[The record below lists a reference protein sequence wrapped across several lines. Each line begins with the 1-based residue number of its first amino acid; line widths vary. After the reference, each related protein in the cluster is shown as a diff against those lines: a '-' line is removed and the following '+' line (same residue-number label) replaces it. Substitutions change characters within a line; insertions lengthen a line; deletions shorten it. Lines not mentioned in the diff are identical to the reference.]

1 MSKNEDKNKKSTKTK
16 TKSEAKIKISG
27 KQSENSP
34 RRGCEIIRDCLVKQ
48 GVQNIFGYPG
58 GASMEIHH
66 ALDRT
71 DEVDV
76 ILTRHEQ
83 GAAFAAGAYA
93 RVTGKPGVCMATSG
107 PGATNL
113 ITGIQD
119 AMMDSIPL
127 VAITGQV
134 PTTMI
139 GMDAFQE
146 SDIVGATQ
154 QMTKHN
160 YLIQDIDD
168 IPEIFNEAFYIA
180 NSGRPGPVLIDV
192 PKDIQQDYTIP
203 NFDKKIQRPGYD
215 PNYEPNLRQI
225 KAAARAIK
233 SAHKPVIYAGGGVV
247 SGEASEELRELAD
260 KTNIPVT
267 TTMTGLGAYPEDKDN
282 ALHMLGHHGTEYS
295 NLAISQADLLIAV
308 GVRFDD
314 RVTGKVEEFAKHGK
328 IIHIDIDPAEINK
341 NKIADIPITGDSRRT
356 LEELNK
362 IVEPGDYE
370 QWREQIQEWKEN
382 RPLRYKD
389 EEKAIK
395 PQYLCEKVSEMT
407 SNDTIITTGVGQHQ
421 VFAALHYTFKEPRT
435 WVSSCGLG
443 AMGFGLPATIG
454 AKLAFPDREVINID
468 GDGSFMMNIQELAT
482 LVQHDL
488 GAKTIVL
495 NNYHLGMVVQWE
507 DRFYGGHRGDT
518 YIGDP
523 PVDFVKICEGYNVD
537 ADRVQKK
544 ENLEDALEKLIEHPG
559 PYVLEALVP
568 HEEHVLPMIPSGGT
582 IDDMI
587 VPDL

>member
-1 MSKNEDKNKKSTKTK
+1 MSKKETK
-16 TKSEAKIKISG
+16 TKSETQTKITG
-27 KQSENSP
+27 KRDKNSP
-34 RRGCEIIRDCLVKQ
+34 RRGCEIIRDSLVKQ
-48 GVQNIFGYPG
+48 DVEYIFGYPG

-66 ALDRT
+66 ALDQT
-71 DEVDV
+71 DDIEV

-83 GAAFAAGAYA
+83 GASFAAGSYA
-93 RVTGKPGVCMATSG
+93 RVTGEPGVCMATSG

-127 VAITGQV
+127 VALTGQV
-134 PTTMI
+134 PTSTI

-168 IPEIFNEAFYIA
+168 IPAIINEAFYLA
-180 NSGRPGPVLIDV
+180 RSGRPGPVLIDV
-192 PKDIQQDYTIP
+192 PKDIQQGYTVP
-203 NFDKKIQRPGYD
+203 DFDRKFKRPGYD
-215 PNYEPNLRQI
+215 PNYEPNIRQI
-225 KAAARAIK
+225 KSAARAIK
-233 SAHKPVIYAGGGVV
+233 SARKPVIYAGGGVV
-247 SGEASEELRELAD
+247 YGEASEELRKLAD
-260 KTNIPVT
+260 KTGIPVT
-267 TTMTGLGAYPEDKDN
+267 TTMTGLGSYPENKDN
-282 ALHMLGHHGTEYS
+282 ALQMLGMHGTEYS
-295 NLAISQADLLIAV
+295 NLAVSQADLLIAV

-314 RVTGKVEEFAKHGK
+314 RVTGKVEEFAKHGD

-341 NKIADIPITGDSRRT
+341 NKLADIPITGDAKRA

-362 IVEPGDYE
+362 IVEPGDFD
-370 QWREQIQEWKEN
+370 QWLEQIRQWKEN
-382 RPLRYKD
+382 RPLRYRQED
-389 EEKAIK
+389 KAIM
-395 PQYLCEKVSEMT
+395 PQYLCEKLSEMT
-407 SNDTIITTGVGQHQ
+407 DDDAIITTGVGQHQ
-421 VFAALHYTFKEPRT
+421 VFAALHYTFREPRT

-443 AMGFGLPATIG
+443 AMGFGLPAAVG

-468 GDGSFMMNIQELAT
+468 GDGSFMMNEQELAT
-482 LVQHDL
+482 LAQHDI
-488 GAKTIVL
+488 GAKTIIF

-507 DRFYGGHRGDT
+507 DRFYGGNRGDT

-523 PVDFVKICEGYNVD
+523 EVDFVKICEGHRVE
-537 ADRVQKK
+537 ADRVSKK
-544 ENLEDALEKLIEHPG
+544 SNLEAALNKMLEHEG
-559 PYVLEALVP
+559 PYVLEAEVP
-568 HEEHVLPMIPSGGT
+568 YEEHVLPMIPSGGT